1 MYKVIYTTRNGS
13 EEMATGGYDKE
24 SYDSAHKFMLHVS
37 REYHSYVGGSFVEGM
52 DSATVTS
59 RLGEVYTYEIK

>member
-13 EEMATGGYDKE
+13 EEIRTDLD
-24 SYDSAHKFMLHVS
+24 YDSALKFMLHVS
-37 REYHSYVGGSFVEGM
+37 REHQSCVGGSFVEGV

-59 RLGEVYTYEIK
+59 RLGGVYTYEIK